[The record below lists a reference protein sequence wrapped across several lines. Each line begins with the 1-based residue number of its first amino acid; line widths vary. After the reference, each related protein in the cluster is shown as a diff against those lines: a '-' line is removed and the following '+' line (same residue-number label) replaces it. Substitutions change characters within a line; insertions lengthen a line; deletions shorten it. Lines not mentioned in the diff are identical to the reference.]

1 MRLLRPASAKS
12 FLRFQDL
19 SGREPALIFIRGRHS
34 IGPIGKG
41 VA

>member
-1 MRLLRPASAKS
+1 MRLSRRASAKS
-12 FLRFQDL
+12 FLRFHDL
-19 SGREPALIFIRGRHS
+19 SGREPALASIRGRRS